1 MKNND
6 IPVLVISFNRPDTTK
21 ELLLALKKVNIKEL
35 YVFIDGPRKE
45 SIQKD
50 LNSIN
55 KIKKTIEDVVDWGC
69 NLKIK
74 SSAVNL
80 GCGLGPIEAITWFF
94 ENVDEGVILEDDC
107 IPSASFFDYVAE
119 LLDKYR
125 DKKEIFLISGDN
137 GNILPKKYFKENSY
151 LFSQI
156 PLIWGWASWCD
167 RWSKFDNDLSYWNKG
182 YKKNSS
188 KLSNFK
194 FFERVALF
202 SIFRSAASINVK
214 NFWDYQFFSTMIKE
228 KSLCIIPKNN
238 LIQNI
243 GWGES
248 ATHTKKENFRSF
260 VEVEEVN
267 TIIHPEKI
275 LSEINID
282 NYISYKI
289 HHGVSKLI
297 LESNF
302 LFLYRI
308 SYLFRRGT
316 YKLEVLFQ
324 YFKSKILN

>member
-1 MKNND
+1 M
-6 IPVLVISFNRPDTTK
+6 
-21 ELLLALKKVNIKEL
+21 
-35 YVFIDGPRKE
+35 E
-45 SIQKD
+45 SITLQTNDSIVSSGD
-50 LNSIN
+50 LLGQLQFAASAESDGGASQLVVARIYSQAEGAFSASSNPASIIFATSSSDALAASG
-55 KIKKTIEDVVDWGC
+55 KIKID
-69 NLKIK
+69 
-74 SSAVNL
+74 
-80 GCGLGPIEAITWFF
+80 
-94 ENVDEGVILEDDC
+94 
-107 IPSASFFDYVAE
+107 
-119 LLDKYR
+119 
-125 DKKEIFLISGDN
+125 DN